1 MATPPIRIVPTE
13 ETKRLLTRQR
23 QIANTELPNVI
34 QSVLDG
40 VIQKIFQRS
49 KELVPVRTGAL
60 RDSAVVES
68 GIRGGMPTANIT
80 YGGGSVDYA
89 LKVHEDLDM
98 QHPNG
103 GQAKYLEQAFLDY
116 ETETVTAIQRA
127 IMSLFYG
134 NK

>member
-1 MATPPIRIVPTE
+1 MANPPINIVPTE
-13 ETKRLLTRQR
+13 ETKRLLARQR
-23 QIANTELPNVI
+23 QLADTELPRAIQGALDSVI
-34 QSVLDG
+34 QR
-40 VIQKIFQRS
+40 IFQRS

-60 RDSAVVES
+60 RDSAVIES

-89 LKVHEDLDM
+89 LKVHEDLSM
-98 QHPNG
+98 RHPNG
-103 GQAKYLEQAFLDY
+103 GQAKYLEQAFIEY
-116 ETETVTAIQRA
+116 ESQAITEIQRA

>member
-23 QIANTELPNVI
+23 QIANTELPNAI